1 MLNLLCS
8 GNHLGFPFHTK
19 IDNFVLE
26 NQMLIYF
33 ENNQIITTNFWGL
46 FSFSID
52 IYGPM
57 LELYPEM
64 VAFLDFR

>member
-1 MLNLLCS
+1 
-8 GNHLGFPFHTK
+8 
-19 IDNFVLE
+19 
-26 NQMLIYF
+26 
-33 ENNQIITTNFWGL
+33 L